1 MSYAVNAVT
10 ADGPVNYQS
19 SSVAAVRVDLVAVR
33 QQGATA
39 INLSQDGKPIAE
51 AQLAELASSTA
62 ATTTSVASAV
72 AASPAAAALGGTVTT
87 YA

>member
-19 SSVAAVRVDLVAVR
+19 SSVAAVRVDLGVVR
-33 QQGATA
+33 QQGATN
-39 INLSQDGKPIAE
+39 ISLSQDGKPIAE
-51 AQLAELASSTA
+51 AQLAKLASSNV
-62 ATTTSVASAV
+62 TTTTVADAVAS
-72 AASPAAAALGGTVTT
+72 SPVAAALGSTVTT

>member
-51 AQLAELASSTA
+51 AQLAELASTA

>member
-51 AQLAELASSTA
+51 AQLAKLASTA
-62 ATTTSVASAV
+62 ETTTSVASAV